1 MSEIEP
7 DAPDG
12 PTAAPAESARP
23 PASETHPEEEPT
35 PMLDIH
41 PALLAHLL
49 TSLGHSGRNDEQPHS
64 KSEDCFHPEAA
75 C

>member
-1 MSEIEP
+1 
-7 DAPDG
+7 
-12 PTAAPAESARP
+12 
-23 PASETHPEEEPT
+23 
-35 PMLDIH
+35 MLDIH

-49 TSLGHSGRNDEQPHS
+49 ASLGQAGRNDEQPHS